1 MNGYWWARQELNLRS
16 PPCQGGVI
24 TPRPRALGVNATLT
38 FQMKDSKFLLNSRDY
53 FRYFSRTIFL

>member
-24 TPRPRALGVNATLT
+24 TPRPRAPIQRVSTPLMN
-38 FQMKDSKFLLNSRDY
+38 DSLRILELSND
-53 FRYFSRTIFL
+53 L